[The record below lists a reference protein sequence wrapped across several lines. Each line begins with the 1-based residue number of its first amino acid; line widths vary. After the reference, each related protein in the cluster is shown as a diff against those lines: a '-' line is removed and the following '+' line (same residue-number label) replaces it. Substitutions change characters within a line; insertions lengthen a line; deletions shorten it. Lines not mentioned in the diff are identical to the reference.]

1 MSPGVLLYN
10 NVLES
15 LMFQRY
21 DSGVQLPAPGPSP
34 PLRHVP
40 EQCTYS
46 VWPRAPLSELCTCLG
61 SWLAACALR
70 IVLCELQG
78 VRILKI
84 FSDWRVVD

>member
-21 DSGVQLPAPGPSP
+21 DTGVQLPAPGASP

-40 EQCTYS
+40 EQCMATSLNS
-46 VWPRAPLSELCTCLG
+46 VHVLALG
-61 SWLAACALR
+61 WLPCALR
-70 IVLCELQG
+70 MYLC
-78 VRILKI
+78 V
-84 FSDWRVVD
+84 S

>member
-46 VWPRAPLSELCTCLG
+46 VGPRVPLSEL
-61 SWLAACALR
+61 
-70 IVLCELQG
+70 
-78 VRILKI
+78 
-84 FSDWRVVD
+84 

>member
-21 DSGVQLPAPGPSP
+21 DSGVQLPAPAASP

-40 EQCTYS
+40 EQCT
-46 VWPRAPLSELCTCLG
+46 VTPCLAG
-61 SWLAACALR
+61 PQPQAR
-70 IVLCELQG
+70 YQ
-78 VRILKI
+78 
-84 FSDWRVVD
+84 

>member
-21 DSGVQLPAPGPSP
+21 DSGVQFPAPGPSP

-46 VWPRAPLSELCTCLG
+46 VWPRVHCLNSEHVLALG
-61 SWLAACALR
+61 WLPCALR
-70 IVLCELQG
+70 IVLCELKG